1 VTQQASSLGPAFASE
16 FLLFRR
22 KLEEFMGQNG
32 RNQSTPQY
40 MALPEN
46 SLPADF
52 IVNHSISM
60 YFPQNVPSTSIR
72 HDATAVK
79 NPEIP
84 GHSCGWCEARD
95 Y

>member
-1 VTQQASSLGPAFASE
+1 
-16 FLLFRR
+16 
-22 KLEEFMGQNG
+22 MGQNG

-60 YFPQNVPSTSIR
+60 YFPQNGCLM
-72 HDATAVK
+72 AKKEK
-79 NPEIP
+79 NTVQTNPNI
-84 GHSCGWCEARD
+84 
-95 Y
+95 